1 MKLRNNRRKKQPK
14 PSVIRPWSGVRN
26 AVIAVLFAVNVVL
39 LLALGCVKG
48 YDAVLKHQM
57 HKQMDSMLAQ
67 QGVLCGSSVY
77 RTMEHAPQAYTL
89 RADERVQKRCAE
101 RCCAETSRPKQR
113 AAQWFGAV
121 TMERYR
127 GRSPANWMRMCSCR
141 M

>member
-1 MKLRNNRRKKQPK
+1 MRLRNNRRKKQPK

-26 AVIAVLFAVNVVL
+26 AAIAVLLAVNVVL

-89 RADERVQKRCAE
+89 RADERVPEAVGADAAARRYQDPSKGQHSGLE
-101 RCCAETSRPKQR
+101 R
-113 AAQWFGAV
+113 
-121 TMERYR
+121 
-127 GRSPANWMRMCSCR
+127 
-141 M
+141 